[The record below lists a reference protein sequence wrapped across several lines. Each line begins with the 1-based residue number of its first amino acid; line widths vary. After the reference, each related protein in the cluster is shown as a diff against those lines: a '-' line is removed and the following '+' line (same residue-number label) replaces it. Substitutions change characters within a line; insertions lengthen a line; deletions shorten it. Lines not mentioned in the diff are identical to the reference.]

1 MTHGKMKRSVKKA
14 AVVVGSSILLYIVRS
29 ERKQFNLVLAQ
40 VLLTTRDRWCF
51 TMTQRAR
58 SELSGIVGASQ
69 PNGSDTGRGSS
80 GALLLINESQH
91 SCPDVEEEEKSA
103 LPRLSLS
110 EFDDLP
116 KTIRDVFKAG
126 VLPSYHKYPENLEQ
140 RHESNRY
147 KLFHKEK
154 KHVSPEV
161 LCQLQKLSKPRNFRQ
176 TLYERAS

>member
-80 GALLLINESQH
+80 GALLSITTWESLHGYWH
-91 SCPDVEEEEKSA
+91 SIA
-103 LPRLSLS
+103 R
-110 EFDDLP
+110 
-116 KTIRDVFKAG
+116 
-126 VLPSYHKYPENLEQ
+126 
-140 RHESNRY
+140 
-147 KLFHKEK
+147 
-154 KHVSPEV
+154 
-161 LCQLQKLSKPRNFRQ
+161 
-176 TLYERAS
+176 